1 MSKTKPN
8 LIVIGVITGAHG
20 VRGDVRVKSFTADP
34 EAIFEYTPFLDERGK
49 ILIDP
54 KGARPAKDHF
64 IIMPKVTKQKEEWDA
79 LKGTKLYVPREALP
93 ETDEDEFYIE
103 DLVNLSVFSGG
114 DQAIGKVK
122 AVFNHGAGD
131 LLEIEPTERGKTVL
145 IPFTLEDVPVVDLAL
160 KRVVVTSF
168 EVWADETKPDDTE

>member
-20 VRGDVRVKSFTADP
+20 VRGDVRVKSFTAEP
-34 EAIFEYTPFLDERGK
+34 EAIFEYAPFLDERGK
-49 ILIDP
+49 MLIDP

-79 LKGTKLYVPREALP
+79 LKGTKLYVPRETLP

-103 DLVNLSVFSGG
+103 DLVGLSVFSGG
-114 DQAIGKVK
+114 DQAIGKIK

-131 LLEIEPTERGKTVL
+131 LLEIEPAERGKPVL

-168 EVWADETKPDDTE
+168 DVWADETKPDDAD

>member
-1 MSKTKPN
+1 MSIAKPD
-8 LIVIGVITGAHG
+8 LIVVGAIMGAHG
-20 VRGDVRVKSFTADP
+20 VRGDVRVKSFTAEPD
-34 EAIFEYTPFLDERGK
+34 AIFEYTPFLDERGK

-64 IIMPKVTKQKEEWDA
+64 IIIPIGPKQKEEWDA

-93 ETDEDEFYIE
+93 ETEEDEFYIE
-103 DLVNLSVFSGG
+103 DLVGLSVFSGG
-114 DQAIGKVK
+114 EEVIGTVK

-131 LLEIEPTERGKTVL
+131 LLEIQPHERGKPVL

-168 EVWADETKPDDTE
+168 EVWADESKPDDIG